1 MRTTVFSA
9 LAIVALLFTA
19 CGGGRS
25 EQPAAPYYSDML
37 GLWVLQQPDG
47 AAKLE
52 LMFNED
58 STGFVFVAD
67 TFHCGISWQPN
78 SAVINAEY
86 HYRMQG
92 MKFSIPRRF
101 DYSVSCDTLF
111 LREFAEDGS
120 LSPVSRFVRFKQ

>member
-9 LAIVALLFTA
+9 LAIVALLFAA

-25 EQPAAPYYSDML
+25 EKPAAPYYSDML

-67 TFHCGISWQPN
+67 TFH

-111 LREFAEDGS
+111 LREIAEDGS

>member
-19 CGGGRS
+19 CAGGQS
-25 EQPAAPYYSDML
+25 EKPSAPYYSDML

-67 TFHCGISWQPN
+67 TFHCGISWQPD

-92 MKFSIPRRF
+92 MKF
-101 DYSVSCDTLF
+101 
-111 LREFAEDGS
+111 
-120 LSPVSRFVRFKQ
+120 FVLKC

>member
-1 MRTTVFSA
+1 MRLSVFSV
-9 LAIVALLFTA
+9 IVTIALLLVA
-19 CGGGRS
+19 CGGNNKKSSADYS
-25 EQPAAPYYSDML
+25 EIL
-37 GLWVLQQPDG
+37 GLWVLEG
-47 AAKLE
+47 AQGDAKKE
-52 LMFNED
+52 IMFNED

-67 TFHCGISWQPN
+67 TFHCGISWQPD

-111 LREFAEDGS
+111 LREIAEDGS
-120 LSPVSRFVRFKQ
+120 MSPVSRFVRFKQ